1 MIQPSLVF
9 VRRVIG
15 EQVAWRQLCVDLA
28 LKDVG
33 DHAKEDNVQYI
44 SIDIMASQI
53 MAHKCGAQAMSY

>member
-1 MIQPSLVF
+1 MSK
-9 VRRVIG
+9 
-15 EQVAWRQLCVDLA
+15 WRELRVDLA